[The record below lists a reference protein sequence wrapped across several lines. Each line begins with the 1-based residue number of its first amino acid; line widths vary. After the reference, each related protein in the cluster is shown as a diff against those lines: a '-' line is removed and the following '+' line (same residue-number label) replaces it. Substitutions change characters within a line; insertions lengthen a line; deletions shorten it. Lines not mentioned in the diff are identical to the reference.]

1 MQRLGGF
8 PGMELQTRTR
18 GPGYLVEISPIEIE
32 IKRES
37 NIQHDEWLN
46 SQMEVA
52 QLPGCVETRRSGASH
67 GCRLPVS

>member
-1 MQRLGGF
+1 
-8 PGMELQTRTR
+8 MELQTRTR

-32 IKRES
+32 RES
-37 NIQHDEWLN
+37 NIQHDAWLN

-52 QLPGCVETRRSGASH
+52 QLPGCVETRRSGTSH